1 MNKPIEWKVI
11 AQEGEARA
19 GILHTRRSTIETPV
33 FMPVGTQGTVK
44 GVRFEWLED
53 EMDARIILG
62 NTYHL
67 FLRPGADLIRK
78 FGGLHKYTTWNRS
91 FLTDSGGFQVFSLT
105 DLRKLTEE
113 GVEFRSHLDGDKKF
127 LSPEVSM
134 EIQAALGSEIVMVF
148 DECPPG
154 DAGIDVTRKSLEM
167 TARWAWRSKNRF
179 DELQN
184 EGLDTGFVENAT
196 FDDEKQSSDDEKQP
210 TLAEK
215 QSSAEEKQS
224 SVTEKQQS
232 VREKQSSVIEKQ
244 PSAAKT
250 QTSAAKTQSS
260 DQKTQASDGKTQVSD
275 KETQQTDT
283 EKQLT
288 DAKTQVI
295 ETKTQL
301 SDRKTQ
307 AIIELSGQQAL
318 FGIIQGAGHLNLRR
332 ESLDKTVEIGFD
344 GYAIGGLSVGEE
356 KSVMYEVIDFL
367 APQMPSDAPRYLMG
381 VGTPEDLIEAVYRGV
396 DMFDCVM
403 PTRNG
408 RTGSAFTSAGKINI
422 RNAKFAQDDSPLDEN
437 CPCSVCRR
445 YSKAYLRHLYQAKEM
460 LAATLISHHNL
471 AFFLDLMRQIRQS
484 IKSGSF
490 SKFRLTFLEKIKES
504 EPADE

>member
-1 MNKPIEWKVI
+1 MQSIDWKVI
-11 AQEGEARA
+11 AQEGAARA
-19 GILHTRRSTIETPV
+19 GILRTRRSIIETPV

-53 EMDARIILG
+53 EMDARVILG

-67 FLRPGADLIRK
+67 FLRPGAETIREL
-78 FGGLHKYTTWNRS
+78 GGLHKFTTWNRS

-154 DAGIDVTRKSLEM
+154 DAGIDVTRKSLEL
-167 TARWAWRSKNRF
+167 TARWALRSKNRF
-179 DELQN
+179 DELQ
-184 EGLDTGFVENAT
+184 ESGQDTGFLK
-196 FDDEKQSSDDEKQP
+196 DEGGRMKDE
-210 TLAEK
+210 
-215 QSSAEEKQS
+215 
-224 SVTEKQQS
+224 
-232 VREKQSSVIEKQ
+232 
-244 PSAAKT
+244 
-250 QTSAAKTQSS
+250 
-260 DQKTQASDGKTQVSD
+260 SD
-275 KETQQTDT
+275 KQFSD
-283 EKQLT
+283 
-288 DAKTQVI
+288 
-295 ETKTQL
+295 L
-301 SDRKTQ
+301 S
-307 AIIELSGQQAL
+307 IPHSSSLIPLSGRQAL
-318 FGIIQGAGHLNLRR
+318 FGIVQGAGHLELRK

-356 KSVMYEVIDFL
+356 KSVMYEVIDYL
-367 APQMPSDAPRYLMG
+367 APQMPKDAPRYLMG
-381 VGTPEDLIEAVYRGV
+381 VGTPEDLVEAVYRGV

-408 RTGSAFTSAGKINI
+408 RTGSAFTSGGKINI
-422 RNAKFAQDDSPLDEN
+422 RNAKYIKDDAPMDGN

-471 AFFLDLMRQIRQS
+471 AFFLDLMRQIREA
-484 IKSGSF
+484 IKAGNF
-490 SKFRLTFLEKIKES
+490 GEFRREFLRRIS
-504 EPADE
+504 DN